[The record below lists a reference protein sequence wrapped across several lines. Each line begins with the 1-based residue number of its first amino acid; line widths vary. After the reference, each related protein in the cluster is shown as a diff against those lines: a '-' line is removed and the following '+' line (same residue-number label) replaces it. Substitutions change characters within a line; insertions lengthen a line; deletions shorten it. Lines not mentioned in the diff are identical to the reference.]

1 MRRRE
6 KADYTAHMVD
16 RNLYAILDEGVIL
29 SKLPREHISALKK
42 LSRLAFRL
50 VKIRSAKNEIAQQEA
65 KTKESID
72 AILDELAQY
81 GVIGHVRQAG
91 PETSTEL
98 KRVEVYG
105 REVNDAMLMIKYLGD
120 YSGQVVKS
128 VQLPFNLMIQDPAK
142 FEKALSYLSGL
153 YGEDLQNSL
162 VLEINNSRFDTLV
175 KNGSLPN
182 QPEGLWKYKPKS
194 SRIDA
199 KIL

>member
-16 RNLYAILDEGVIL
+16 RNLYVILDEGVTF
-29 SKLPREHISALKK
+29 SKLPQKQISALKK

-72 AILDELAQY
+72 AILDELAPF

-105 REVNDAMLMIKYLGD
+105 REVNDPMMMLEFLGD
-120 YSGQVVKS
+120 YSGQVIKS
-128 VQLPFNLMIQDPAK
+128 VQLPFNLMAQDPAK
-142 FEKALSYLSGL
+142 FDKALSYLSGL
-153 YGEDLQNSL
+153 YGEDLQNNL
-162 VLEINNSRFDTLV
+162 VLEIHNSRFDSLL
-175 KNGSLPN
+175 KDGSLPKE
-182 QPEGLWKYKPKS
+182 PEGLWKYKAKS
-194 SRIDA
+194 ARIDA